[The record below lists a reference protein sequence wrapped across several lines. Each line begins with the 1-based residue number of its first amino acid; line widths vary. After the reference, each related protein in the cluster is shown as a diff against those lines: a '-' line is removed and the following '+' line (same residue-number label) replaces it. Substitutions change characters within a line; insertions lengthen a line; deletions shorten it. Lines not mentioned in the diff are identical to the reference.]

1 MYWSREARQPDNAE
15 RFIAS
20 LVAVRPVLM
29 PSDAGRTAAAAE
41 LVGLARHSTQ
51 SGWKGPR

>member
-29 PSDAGRTAAAAE
+29 PSDAGRTAAAAAE

-51 SGWKGPR
+51 SG

>member
-51 SGWKGPR
+51 SG

>member
-29 PSDAGRTAAAAE
+29 PSDAGRTAAAAAAE

-51 SGWKGPR
+51 SG